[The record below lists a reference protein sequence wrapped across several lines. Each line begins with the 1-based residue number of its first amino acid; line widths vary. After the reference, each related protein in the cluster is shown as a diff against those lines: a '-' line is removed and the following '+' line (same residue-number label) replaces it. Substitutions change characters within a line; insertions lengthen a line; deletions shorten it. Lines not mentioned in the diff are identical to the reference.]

1 MTFVDLT
8 GLINPTL
15 PQATEEYDP
24 EQMDL
29 LIQALEENFRTL
41 SQAGLLRGSTLFLQ
55 GVPDNGQGLRAGF
68 VYQDGGFLRIVREGD
83 QFPSGFQATT
93 SVGDVAI
100 LTP

>member
-15 PQATEEYDP
+15 PQAREEYDY
-24 EQMDL
+24 EQMNL

-41 SQAGLLRGSTLFLQ
+41 QQAGLLRGSTLFLQ
-55 GVPDNGQGLRAGF
+55 NVPNSGQNLRVGF
-68 VYQDGGFLRIVREGD
+68 VYQDGGFLRIVREGE
-83 QFPSGFQATT
+83 QFPSGFGIT
-93 SVGDVAI
+93 SAVGDVTI